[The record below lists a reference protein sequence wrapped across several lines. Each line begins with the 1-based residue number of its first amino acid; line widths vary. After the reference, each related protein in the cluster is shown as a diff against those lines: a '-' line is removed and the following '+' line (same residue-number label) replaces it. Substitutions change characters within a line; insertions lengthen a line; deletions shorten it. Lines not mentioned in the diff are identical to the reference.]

1 MEELFFS
8 LYYTKSSDHSESVI
22 RTELYQHYTD
32 YCSENNFKPINVFA
46 FGKKVTEIFP
56 EIKVRRLGKRGDQK
70 YHYAGLAKKTKLNNQ
85 SESSKQPK
93 KLRTTEV
100 NPVINAIDFSDVNVS
115 GNQNS
120 SVCNNSITQTKEHQI
135 LLDKYNIYCN
145 KMVALVKALQFDEA
159 INLIEEF
166 YSGLKEVEQQLLKL
180 PVINGALKK
189 YDIQLVD
196 ILLNLLL
203 PDLFL
208 EYPIEF
214 LSLIRNFTKNFMLAL
229 MNFLSDTH
237 RLKVY
242 NLFESQVRKSTN
254 LNQTIQVSKKIL
266 KENNQILVSTFEQ
279 IQYTT
284 HSSSTLDF
292 LDDSGW
298 ILNCSKA
305 YFKEIFE
312 KIMLLL
318 KNDSEVED
326 WLCFVEEK
334 LLENILPN
342 LV

>member
-237 RLKVY
+237 RLK
-242 NLFESQVRKSTN
+242 
-254 LNQTIQVSKKIL
+254 
-266 KENNQILVSTFEQ
+266 ENNQILVSTFEQ